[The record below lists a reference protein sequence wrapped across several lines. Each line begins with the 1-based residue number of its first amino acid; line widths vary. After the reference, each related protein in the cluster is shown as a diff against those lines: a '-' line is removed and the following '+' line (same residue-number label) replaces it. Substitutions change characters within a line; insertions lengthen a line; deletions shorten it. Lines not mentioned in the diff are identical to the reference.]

1 MFDFLDLNFQERI
14 NKVLFCQ
21 SLKSHEYIDEWDKEE
36 EEEKFEEVKERPA
49 SAISAA
55 DIELQKEMVY

>member
-1 MFDFLDLNFQERI
+1 MFDFLDVKFQEKI
-14 NKVLFCQ
+14 NKIQYAQAL
-21 SLKSHEYIDEWDKEE
+21 SSHEYIDEWDKKEE
-36 EEEKFEEVKERPA
+36 EEFEEVKERPA